1 MPSQGWVVTAY
12 VTVSL
17 RLNSDCVLFAI
28 LNTSDNYC
36 ALETSFRSNHKKYDG
51 RGGGEDVRVTF
62 AWLQATASYRFT
74 KGVGFC
80 TALTVPPGTTCRYDY
95 ARIGESS
102 HFTNGS
108 ARLNSCIFQTSSCIF
123 QTSFLWMILRD
134 LKCFS
139 LQTNK
144 FR

>member
-51 RGGGEDVRVTF
+51 RGGEGR
-62 AWLQATASYRFT
+62 
-74 KGVGFC
+74 G
-80 TALTVPPGTTCRYDY
+80 
-95 ARIGESS
+95 
-102 HFTNGS
+102 
-108 ARLNSCIFQTSSCIF
+108 
-123 QTSFLWMILRD
+123 
-134 LKCFS
+134 
-139 LQTNK
+139 
-144 FR
+144 